1 MRFLRLKALRES
13 RKFALARVLAGAANL
28 GGVAFKYSKVPHGM
42 IGVHAFAAM
51 VAGVSIIQIDRDLSL
66 FASADRQFSVS
77 DCDCLQVSC
86 WWPGSG

>member
-28 GGVAFKYSKVPHGM
+28 GSVAFKYSKVPHGM

-51 VAGVSIIQIDRDLSL
+51 VAGVSII
-66 FASADRQFSVS
+66 
-77 DCDCLQVSC
+77 
-86 WWPGSG
+86 